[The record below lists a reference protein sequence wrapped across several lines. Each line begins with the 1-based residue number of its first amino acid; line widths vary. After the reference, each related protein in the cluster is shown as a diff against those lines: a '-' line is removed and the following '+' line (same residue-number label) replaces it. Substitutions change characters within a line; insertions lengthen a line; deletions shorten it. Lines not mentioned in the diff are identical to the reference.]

1 MYLIENTKMCLTQ
14 KYATFSGRATR
25 SEFWYFILG
34 TIILSIVVGA
44 LSAIIGHYISDILG
58 GLITLV
64 YTLGLIIPSLAI
76 SVRRLHDTNKDWWF
90 ILFGLIPC
98 IGALIMLVF
107 YILPSDP
114 GHNRFG

>member
-1 MYLIENTKMCLTQ
+1 MCLTQ

-44 LSAIIGHYISDILG
+44 LSAIIGHYISGILG

-64 YTLGLIIPSLAI
+64 YTLGLIIPCLAI

-98 IGALIMLVF
+98 IGALIMLVL

>member
-44 LSAIIGHYISDILG
+44 LSAIIGHYISGILG
-58 GLITLV
+58 GLIT
-64 YTLGLIIPSLAI
+64 AI